1 MHSIHDLIKGMEK
14 LKPVTTR
21 LPVSILKRLKGAAQD
36 SGLKLEAVIKQ
47 AAELWLKAN
56 NA

>member
-1 MHSIHDLIKGMEK
+1 MES

-21 LPVSILKRLKGAAQD
+21 LPLPILKRLKKAAQD
-36 SGLKLEAVIKQ
+36 SGLKLEAVMKQ
-47 AAELWLKAN
+47 AAELWLKEN

>member
-1 MHSIHDLIKGMEK
+1 MEK
-14 LKPVTTR
+14 IKPVTTR
-21 LPVSILKRLKGAAQD
+21 LPVSILKRLKLAAQEN
-36 SGLKLEAVIKQ
+36 GLKLEAVMKQ

>member
-1 MHSIHDLIKGMEK
+1 MEA

-21 LPVSILKRLKGAAQD
+21 LPPPLLKRLKKAAED
-36 SGLKLEAVIKQ
+36 SGLKLEAIMKQ
-47 AAELWLKAN
+47 AAELWLKEN